1 MSALT
6 HRLPVAL
13 LALAGSL
20 LSGCAQVEYYT
31 QAVGGQFDILERR
44 QPIPEVIED
53 PTTQPALRERLALV
67 QQVRAFARDAL
78 ALPDSG
84 SYSSYADLGRP
95 YVVWTVFA
103 AEAFSLDLR
112 QWCYPVVGCAVYRGY
127 FAKPDADGFADSLR
141 AQGYDAYVSGSPA
154 YSTLGWFD
162 DPLLNT
168 VAGWPEPDLAGLI
181 FHELTHERLYV
192 KGDSM
197 FNESLART
205 VEREGVKRW
214 MATRGA
220 REAYCDYLQRKQRH
234 RQFVAL
240 VLQTRDGLRALYEST
255 QSDETRRA
263 GKADLI
269 AQMRARY
276 QSLKVSWGGVG
287 NYDRWFGGP
296 LNNAQLGAVAT
307 YEKYVPA
314 FQSLLGRHG
323 GDLSGFFAAV
333 EELGEL
339 PSEERVAALQAL
351 RPADDQALAGPGS
364 TRCEALEPAGGLV
377 DRMYLEVGRDGARMG
392 YYSPITVRHDGR
404 A

>member
-1 MSALT
+1 MNALT
-6 HRLPVAL
+6 HRLTVAL
-13 LALAGSL
+13 LVLAGSL
-20 LSGCAQVEYYT
+20 QSGCAQVDYYA

-44 QPIPEVIED
+44 EPIPELIED
-53 PTTQPALRERLALV
+53 PATKPVLRERLALV
-67 QQVRAFARDAL
+67 QQVRAFAREAL

-103 AEAFSLDLR
+103 AEEFSLDLQ
-112 QWCYPVVGCAVYRGY
+112 QWCYPVAGCAVYRGY
-127 FAKPDADGFADSLR
+127 FAKPDADGFAETLR
-141 AQGYDAYVSGSPA
+141 ADGYDAYVSGSPA

-214 MATRGA
+214 MATRGEA
-220 REAYCDYLQRKQRH
+220 QAYCDYLERKQRH

-255 QSDETRRA
+255 RSEQTRRA

-269 AQMRARY
+269 AQMRVRY
-276 QSLKVSWGGVG
+276 QNLKTSWGGAG
-287 NYDRWFGGP
+287 HYDRWFGGP

-314 FQSLLGRHG
+314 FRSLLGRHG
-323 GDLSGFFAAV
+323 GDLNKFFAAV

-339 PSEERVAALQAL
+339 PSEERVAALQVL
-351 RPADDQALAGPGS
+351 GSSGDQALAGPVWSG
-364 TRCEALEPAGGLV
+364 CEALEPAGGVV
-377 DRMYLEVGRDGARMG
+377 DRIYLEVGRDGARMG